1 MSGSESE
8 PDLTFQWPAEKGFP
22 FLLFFCVLGSVLAHG
37 ATFVLFQVVYPERV
51 TIPQPAPHVSLLTPS
66 SPENIALLRWI
77 EAGDPALI
85 ASESPVRPPAL
96 VEVRYRPSFSEPR
109 TEPLGAPKEAPNQVR
124 FPPAIDRLAAH
135 DSTTQPQVAGTVPPL
150 PTTVRF
156 SGVLATRQLTSNP
169 SIDFSRQVPAPV
181 SPSHFLVGVDAT
193 GAVRYRFLQE
203 SSGDADLD
211 GLGAAHLDQIQFAA
225 GEAPVTWGQAAI
237 VWSHDAYISENSS
250 VPAP

>member
-8 PDLTFQWPAEKGFP
+8 PGLTFQWPAEKGFP

-77 EAGDPALI
+77 EAEDPALI

-96 VEVRYRPSFSEPR
+96 VEVLYRPSFSEPR

-124 FPPAIDRLAAH
+124 FPPAIDRLAVRNTA
-135 DSTTQPQVAGTVPPL
+135 TQHPVAGAVPPL

-156 SGVLATRQLTSNP
+156 SGALASRPLTRNP
-169 SIDFSRQVPAPV
+169 AIRFSQQAPTPV
-181 SPSHFLVGVDAT
+181 RPSHFLVGVDASGT
-193 GAVRYRFLQE
+193 IRYQFLQE
-203 SSGDADLD
+203 SSGDAGLD
-211 GLGAAHLDQIQFAA
+211 GLGAMHLGQVQFAA
-225 GEAPVTWGQAAI
+225 SEALVTWGMVAVIWGDDAHAPAI
-237 VWSHDAYISENSS
+237 AR